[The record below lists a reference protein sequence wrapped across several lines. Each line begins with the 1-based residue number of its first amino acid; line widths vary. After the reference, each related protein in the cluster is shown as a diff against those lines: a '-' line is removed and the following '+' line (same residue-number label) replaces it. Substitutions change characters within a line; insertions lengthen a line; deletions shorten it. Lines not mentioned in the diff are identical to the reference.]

1 MRLQRWI
8 LRWLKQKRHSWKNS
22 VVRATLKENNN
33 AGNWS
38 TLFIPQ
44 GAIFLYNFK
53 GLQHFLKDAVSH
65 NLLDAV

>member
-1 MRLQRWI
+1 MNI
-8 LRWLKQKRHSWKNS
+8 KVIKTKKDIAEKNS